1 MAAEDQRPINVA
13 DYNFEEGKLVASVR
27 WLITKIYEDNDIPD
41 KLQRLFLRD
50 DERLLHLS
58 PNLVGAL
65 VNGSLYSQAASKIL
79 QDPSLLTKSVGA
91 VLKALASADIEVR
104 DAEGGMIV
112 EEQLVTENP
121 FKLTI
126 HLTLMD
132 ALMTAHM
139 KSIISIERVVQAVST
154 YTSVDKREE
163 PLDCVDALLFWINK
177 ICLLVRDDVERQG
190 IALRGSEE
198 GAEPTIPEMEDLY
211 EDLCDGTCVCSLA
224 AFYRPHEVNL
234 KDIYFND
241 PISINDCR
249 YNLGI
254 LKEFCSTCLPYNPFH
269 FEIEDILYLH
279 ESLQPNVNAFL
290 TDLFAFFESD
300 PQPISPVLTSPVQR
314 RFVPI
319 QGIPELRA
327 HNLATRPIHPPK
339 ANRNSYGSSQRDRT
353 MSVASADS
361 LMTTRSGDSFRLN
374 QQKPNHLPPGIP
386 TTNFGN
392 LNADAPQLEEP
403 TNTPPNFKA
412 MAEMRLAFEE
422 KRREHEKKLA
432 MNSAMKE
439 EERIKMGKNAFFKL
453 MSKSGHEQTPI
464 NEDPPRYEGAST
476 AREMELTAQLED
488 IREELK
494 NLKVMQQQSMS
505 NLTNVGMSHATS
517 QPSLYNDA
525 YQQQLYGTLPHK
537 SPHHPMPQAV
547 GQPGM
552 PGPMGQPVGPNG
564 MPQMGLNQSFGQPSM
579 GNINQNLPPY
589 YQSPEANRNSSFGMQ
604 QQFAPSPYGGYHM
617 DPSQHYAMPN
627 NIAPHMNNMPNS
639 PYYQPPPQYPQPGF
653 QLHQSNSQGA
663 LHMASQYQSP
673 YQQQQAYYNQ
683 SPHPSMSYSMYEQNG
698 AIISPQEEHYA
709 SPQIPNP
716 NTFRLHQPFA
726 SSSRLDPPLELN
738 RNLTNWGMTY
748 REERTPR
755 RQWANVSQE
764 EERKNENGNQGDNAE
779 SIPQPPAP
787 AEKNPTPPRDPHRS
801 SEEIS
806 QQRDP
811 SPEKPVIPHNNNN
824 KSDVTPRTEVKRAN
838 SGLVIAD
845 VGANGGSE
853 WTAEMEARRQ
863 ALLMNQ
869 MRRKEQSKVATE
881 DKKSEIDVKIREEQ
895 RRKDLAEQRKLDRE
909 IKRQQVLEEYK
920 RKKAEQEIQELS
932 GSVSA
937 RSSTGSVGTISRG
950 HSQPPF
956 GRPKSQSNM
965 STLQMR
971 TMQRQGRAQSSVTD
985 ENSLPKITVPA
996 LADPTLKLYA
1006 KAQPKSNRSLIM
1018 NALQYSVFP
1027 GAVSNDQRN
1036 KVQAALA
1043 QSDSKHFLVLFRD
1056 HKCQYRGL
1064 YTWNQQDDTVHRIE
1078 GMGPKIC
1085 KEEMMHMMF
1094 KYDSGA
1100 KHFNHIP
1107 TKSLS
1112 ATIDGFTIQDQYWQ
1126 KAKIPHSR
1134 AV

>member
-1 MAAEDQRPINVA
+1 MVAMASEDQRPINVA
-13 DYNFEEGKLVASVR
+13 EYNFEEGKLVASVR
-27 WLITKIYEDNDIPD
+27 WLITRIYEDNDIPD

-58 PNLVGAL
+58 PNLIGAL
-65 VNGSLYSQAASKIL
+65 VNGSLYTQAASKIL
-79 QDPSLLTKSVGA
+79 QDSSLLTQSVGA
-91 VLKALASADIEVR
+91 VLKALSNADIEVR

-112 EEQLVTENP
+112 EEQLTSENP
-121 FKLTI
+121 FKLTM

-139 KSIISIERVVQAVST
+139 KSIISIERVVQAVSA

-177 ICLLVRDDVERQG
+177 VCLLVRDDVERQG
-190 IALRGSEE
+190 IALRGSDE

-211 EDLCDGTCVCSLA
+211 EDLCDGTCVCSLV

-254 LKEFCSTCLPYNPFH
+254 LKEFCSSCLAYNPFH

-279 ESLQPNVNAFL
+279 ESLQSNVNAFL
-290 TDLFAFFESD
+290 TDLFAFFEPD
-300 PQPISPVLTSPVQR
+300 PQPLSPVLTSPVQR
-314 RFVPI
+314 RFVPV

-327 HNLATRPIHPPK
+327 HNLSHRPIHPPK
-339 ANRNSYGSSQRDRT
+339 TNRNSYGSSQRDRT

-374 QQKPNHLPPGIP
+374 QPKHQLPPGVP

-403 TNTPPNFKA
+403 NSAQPNFKA

-432 MNSAMKE
+432 MNSALKE
-439 EERIKMGKNAFFKL
+439 EERIQMGKNAFFKL
-453 MSKSGHEQTPI
+453 MSKSGHEQVQPLPLAD
-464 NEDPPRYEGAST
+464 DPPPTQRYEGAAT

-505 NLTNVGMSHATS
+505 NLTSVGMSHATS
-517 QPSLYNDA
+517 QPTLYNDV
-525 YQQQLYGTLPHK
+525 YHQQVYGTLPHK
-537 SPHHPMPQAV
+537 SPHHNVPQ
-547 GQPGM
+547 Q
-552 PGPMGQPVGPNG
+552 
-564 MPQMGLNQSFGQPSM
+564 
-579 GNINQNLPPY
+579 LPPY
-589 YQSPEANRNSSFGMQ
+589 YQSPEVNRNSSFGI
-604 QQFAPSPYGGYHM
+604 AGAYPPPYGQYPGQVNEN
-617 DPSQHYAMPN
+617 PYAMPN
-627 NIAPHMNNMPNS
+627 NSSMMHPGLQQNP
-639 PYYQPPPQYPQPGF
+639 PYYQQPPPQYPQAGGF

-663 LHMASQYQSP
+663 LHMAAQPYPASP

-683 SPHPSMSYSMYEQNG
+683 SPHPSMSYSMFENNV
-698 AIISPQEEHYA
+698 ISPQNHQDDPYA

-726 SSSRLDPPLELN
+726 SSSRLDPALELN
-738 RNLTNWGMTY
+738 RNMTNWGMTY
-748 REERTPR
+748 KEEKTPR
-755 RQWANVSQE
+755 RQWANVSTEEPAVRNNNAGNVQE
-764 EERKNENGNQGDNAE
+764 DPIVDH
-779 SIPQPPAP
+779 IPQPPAP
-787 AEKNPTPPRDPHRS
+787 TENKNPTPPRDPHRN
-801 SEEIS
+801 EEDLHEK
-806 QQRDP
+806 RDP
-811 SPEKPVIPHNNNN
+811 SPEKPIQHNNNHQ
-824 KSDVTPRTEVKRAN
+824 DTTPRHEVKRAN

-845 VGANGGSE
+845 VTAPNSE

-869 MRRKEQSKVATE
+869 MRRKEKSKMASDEKKNDIE
-881 DKKSEIDVKIREEQ
+881 DKSREEQ

-920 RKKAEQEIQELS
+920 RKKAEQEMMEMS

-937 RSSTGSVGTISRG
+937 RSMSGSSGTINRG

-965 STLQMR
+965 SSLQIR
-971 TMQRQGRAQSSVTD
+971 TMQRQNRAQSSVTD
-985 ENSLPKITVPA
+985 ENCLPKINVPA

-1006 KAQPKSNRSLIM
+1006 KTQPKSNRSLIM

-1078 GMGPKIC
+1078 GTGPKVC
-1085 KEEMMHMMF
+1085 KAEMMNMMF
-1094 KYDSGA
+1094 KYDSGS

-1134 AV
+1134 GV